1 MLKYSSCATNNHTH
15 FERRK
20 LHHQRSR
27 PFLILTVCDTACMGR
42 DDRNILL
49 GVRALM
55 LLIVLAN
62 QDADI
67 IINLFLLVVPFSSR
81 QTLELCVCD

>member
-1 MLKYSSCATNNHTH
+1 
-15 FERRK
+15 
-20 LHHQRSR
+20 
-27 PFLILTVCDTACMGR
+27 MGR